1 MSDTSP
7 TPIFEITY
15 LGNTE
20 LHDVYHV
27 AIYPTLVGNLEAQN
41 QYKRQVAHALAQA
54 KSSQRNIW
62 VAVDLRHITVAQ
74 LINLSYHIGLPFMRE
89 PMTIK
94 AYGMG
99 HVVVKDTATK
109 SLDWLIRHTFKMEM
123 VATREAALP
132 PDLVGGE

>member
-7 TPIFEITY
+7 PPVYEITY

-27 AIYPTLVGNLEAQN
+27 AIYPALVGNLEAQS
-41 QYKRQVAHALAQA
+41 QYKQQAVQALKQA
-54 KSSQRNIW
+54 KSNWRNIW
-62 VAVDLRHITVAQ
+62 VAVDLGHVTTAQ
-74 LINLSYHIGLPFMRE
+74 LINLSYRIGLPFMHE

-94 AYGMG
+94 AYGIG
-99 HVVVKDTATK
+99 NIVIHDAATK
-109 SLDWLIRHTFKMEM
+109 SLDWLMRHTFKMEM

-132 PDLVGGE
+132 PELTSGH

>member
-7 TPIFEITY
+7 SPTFEITY

-27 AIYPTLVGNLEAQN
+27 AIYPALVGNLEAQN
-41 QYKRQVAHALAQA
+41 QYKQQVFHALAQA
-54 KSSQRNIW
+54 RSSQRNIW

-74 LINLSYHIGLPFMRE
+74 LINLSYRIGLPFMRE

-99 HVVVKDTATK
+99 HIVVKDAATK

-132 PDLVGGE
+132 PDLAGGN